1 MENETAANEGEVEG
15 GGNRNVGMGKGG
27 GRLIKM
33 EFPILFS
40 APHFILLRRR
50 CIEVCTVT
58 AKGDFGEMKPYIC
71 SKRQTYVWY

>member
-1 MENETAANEGEVEG
+1 MKGKLKVGVIEMLGWGRGEADK
-15 GGNRNVGMGKGG
+15 NGMSNF
-27 GRLIKM
+27 I
-33 EFPILFS
+33 S

-58 AKGDFGEMKPYIC
+58 AKGDFGEMKPYIR